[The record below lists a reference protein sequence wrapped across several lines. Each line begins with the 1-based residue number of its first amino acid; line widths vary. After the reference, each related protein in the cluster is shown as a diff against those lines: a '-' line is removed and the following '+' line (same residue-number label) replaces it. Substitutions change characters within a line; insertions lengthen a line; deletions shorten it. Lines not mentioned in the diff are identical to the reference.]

1 MGLDA
6 HVRCACIRDGLAK
19 SHPFPDRLTLDETAE
34 PVLTGDPSEEDWLV
48 HDRWFA
54 DSCEHSGYLLSER
67 LGNISM
73 ASHLREFLRP
83 LEGHPRP
90 RFPILLEKVL
100 YDGTHSGDWIP
111 SERTVDLLKEVETV
125 LHSKDILADSE
136 KEFFLSMK
144 KLCRASIETG
154 NPIVF

>member
-1 MGLDA
+1 
-6 HVRCACIRDGLAK
+6 
-19 SHPFPDRLTLDETAE
+19 
-34 PVLTGDPSEEDWLV
+34 
-48 HDRWFA
+48 
-54 DSCEHSGYLLSER
+54 
-67 LGNISM
+67 M

-83 LEGHPRP
+83 LDGHPGP

-111 SERTVDLLKEVETV
+111 SEQTVDLLKEVDIV
-125 LHSKDILADSE
+125 LHSREILGDAE

-144 KLCRASIETG
+144 RLCKASIETG